1 MALILLLQVVL
12 IFTQSGKKRL
22 INPSK
27 AILCPSFCFRF
38 RLSLVLFPEYGLFL
52 GFRESISYSSL
63 IKVHQPI
70 KQAMQILKLQRCLR
84 HNYRADDIR
93 QKSRSEAA
101 DKYRPDDSDNCGV
114 DVKELSKPAA
124 HSADHLIIAGFIKLF
139 IHIISLLS
147 KYVQGNARSWTFP
160 CYY

>member
-101 DKYRPDDSDNCGV
+101 DNCGV
-114 DVKELSKPAA
+114 DVKELRKPAA